1 MLSAS
6 SAASHKQSGDDAFRS
21 GDFSRACTSYAS
33 ALEALGDGEGDAA
46 TKTSILCNRSIGLL
60 NLQRTAEAVSD
71 AAAAVAAS
79 PGAIKPRYRHAC
91 ALRAH
96 GAIGKALAVCDAAL
110 ELEPDHMQ
118 LLKLAQSCAELLEQ
132 APLFDTGVTAAVP
145 AASPMLRSEVLVPPS
160 APSAPPTAPPSAP
173 PAPSADEPDPEKDY
187 AGWCRAQGNRL
198 FREAEYGQAC
208 AWYGHAIV
216 SLERGEGVGVDAP
229 TADGSPP
236 RGAIATLLSNRA
248 ASWLKLGRWAPAAAD
263 CERAVTLEPTNIK
276 AYARGSAA
284 LMRLGHTERSVAM
297 AQAAVAM
304 AAPPATARPER
315 LDELRALGVRELR
328 ALLWNERRAA
338 DRRAHE
344 DARAEMGDP
353 AHTRRRGGA
362 NAPCLVREQAS
373 EALAEAAAA
382 KAAAAGV
389 GRAGESLQGAD
400 KDDLVA
406 EIEELE
412 RSALAD
418 GGSLQLCERALAE
431 ATTMAERVREIEAMA
446 KREAW
451 AEVVEHSEWLAKEY
465 AEGPSMAS
473 DGPLIAL

>member
-263 CERAVTLEPTNIK
+263 CERAVTLEPTNIN

-284 LMRLGHTERSVAM
+284 LKRLGHTERSVAM

-473 DGPLIAL
+473 DGPLMAL

>member
-315 LDELRALGVRELR
+315 LDELRALSVRELR

-465 AEGPSMAS
+465 AEGPSMA
-473 DGPLIAL
+473 L

>member
-1 MLSAS
+1 M
-6 SAASHKQSGDDAFRS
+6 
-21 GDFSRACTSYAS
+21 
-33 ALEALGDGEGDAA
+33 
-46 TKTSILCNRSIGLL
+46 
-60 NLQRTAEAVSD
+60 
-71 AAAAVAAS
+71 
-79 PGAIKPRYRHAC
+79 
-91 ALRAH
+91 
-96 GAIGKALAVCDAAL
+96 
-110 ELEPDHMQ
+110 
-118 LLKLAQSCAELLEQ
+118 AQAELLEQ

-145 AASPMLRSEVLVPPS
+145 AASPMLPSELTVPPS
-160 APSAPPTAPPSAP
+160 APSAPPS
-173 PAPSADEPDPEKDY
+173 APSADEPDPEKDY

-229 TADGSPP
+229 AADGSPP

-473 DGPLIAL
+473 DGPLMAL